1 MTMVKYG
8 SDWNIF
14 QIVSKM
20 FIHFVQLCCVTEV
33 FIVAKFVVV
42 IFSFIYKH

>member
-1 MTMVKYG
+1 MTMVKYV

-33 FIVAKFVVV
+33 LIAAKFVVV